1 MSRRALV
8 TLVAV
13 LAFGGLLLW
22 STLSAQNAECFVVV
36 TYDGAT
42 DSATASAASE
52 ALAEEQARTTACGTI
67 AKGMNESI
75 ACANTPPVTR
85 RCRTL

>member
-1 MSRRALV
+1 MSRR
-8 TLVAV
+8 TLLIAVAV

-22 STLSAQNAECFVVV
+22 STLSSQKSECFVVV
-36 TYDGAT
+36 AYGGGT
-42 DSATASAASE
+42 DSATASAADE
-52 ALAEEQARTTACGTI
+52 ALAEEQARTTACGTL
-67 AKGMNESI
+67 ARGMNESI